1 MTKRIRTCLAA
12 PALLLALLFSL
23 AACAAP
29 AQTEET
35 GDASGTTA
43 PSTESTPFVNDGLE
57 FYDSI
62 DDFLAAV
69 RSQNAN
75 RTRAIGGLD
84 CYYYPKTLPENA
96 TVKQVRVRD
105 IYVAIE
111 FALPNSV
118 FPANASDSTQRL
130 TYVWHKDGDPET
142 LLANTISDYSESQ
155 YEEITYNSR
164 TYYYTPWYGTQL
176 PNDPDRTVWQHN
188 FYFLSE
194 DGEMIQATIP
204 AIMSAEKAIAYA
216 DVQRVAIE

>member
-111 FALPNSV
+111 FSLPNSV

-130 TYVWHKDGDPET
+130 TYVWHKDGDPE
-142 LLANTISDYSESQ
+142 ISLSNYLNVLPAHTQMSYD
-155 YEEITYNSR
+155 NR
-164 TYYYTPWYGTQL
+164 TYYYVPSYGTQQ
-176 PNDPDRTVWQHN
+176 PDDPDKTVWVHC

-194 DGEMIQATIP
+194 DGEMIQVNIP
-204 AIMSAEKAIAYA
+204 AIMSAEEAIAYA